1 MSADLLAALSFLA
14 AAGLIAAVVGLRRAS
29 RKVDRILDRR
39 RWEASTGKAFDVL
52 DWVAIE
58 YAEAIVRAAYQAYQ
72 AERRRP

>member
-14 AAGLIAAVVGLRRAS
+14 AAGLIAAVICLRRAS

-58 YAEAIVRAAYQAYQ
+58 YAEAVVRTEYQTYQ
-72 AERRRP
+72 AERRRS

>member
-1 MSADLLAALSFLA
+1 MSPVLLAALSFLA
-14 AAGLIAAVVGLRRAS
+14 AAGLTAAVIAVRRAN
-29 RKVDRILDRR
+29 RKVRRILDRR

-58 YAEAIVRAAYQAYQ
+58 YAEAIVRAEYQTYQ